1 MFPPGKTR
9 PAGWHL
15 HPREQRAILLMGD
28 LIVAYLALVAAIFAW
43 SLRDSWHITFF
54 QQRVQTWYYFVPL
67 FWLVLLVELYE
78 PRRANSRR
86 MTVRGIFLA
95 ALTGLIF
102 YAFIY
107 FFVPRDLARV
117 GIGFFL
123 VFVALFTLAWRM
135 IYIGIFT
142 APTFLRK
149 VLIIGAGKAGQTMAQ
164 AYLKV
169 HPRPFVLV
177 GFLDDDPTKVGKPV
191 EGFPTLAGCDQLLA
205 IIEQESISEV
215 LVAITG
221 EMQGDTFQ
229 TILDAQEAG
238 VDIVPMPAIYEEL
251 LGRVPVQ
258 HLESDWLIRSFVVE
272 ARAGGFYEAGKRLL
286 DVLGGVVGVS
296 LSVILFPLAALL
308 IVLDSGFPVFYN
320 QIRSGRGAITYR
332 LYKFRTMRQDA
343 EMDGQA
349 RPAEENDERVTRVGG
364 LLRRTHID
372 ELPQFWN
379 VLRGEMSIVGPRAE
393 RPELIS
399 KYQKHIPFYRAR
411 LMVKPGITGWAQI
424 NYGYSSTIPQTVVK
438 LEYDL
443 YYIKHRSL
451 LMDLTII
458 LRTIGQVIGLRG
470 R

>member
-1 MFPPGKTR
+1 MSTAGKTR
-9 PAGWHL
+9 PAGWHV

-67 FWLVLLVELYE
+67 VWLILLVELYE

-86 MTVRGIFLA
+86 MTLRGILLA

-102 YAFIY
+102 YALIY
-107 FFVPRDLARV
+107 FLDQRALARV

-123 VFVALFTLAWRM
+123 GFASLFTLVWRM
-135 IYIGIFT
+135 IYITIFT
-142 APTFLRK
+142 APAFLRR
-149 VLIIGAGKAGQTMAQ
+149 VLIVGAGKAGQTLAE
-164 AYLKV
+164 AYTRV
-169 HPRPFVLV
+169 HPQPFVLV
-177 GFLDDDPTKVGKPV
+177 GFLDDNPAKVGQAV
-191 EGFPTLAGCDQLLA
+191 GGFPTLAGCNQLLDL
-205 IIEQESISEV
+205 IEKESISEV

-238 VDIVPMPAIYEEL
+238 VDIVPMPAVYEEL

-272 ARAGGFYEAGKRLL
+272 ARAGGIYEAGKRLL
-286 DVLGGVVGVS
+286 DILGGLIGVG
-296 LSVILFPLAALL
+296 LSIVLFPFAGLI
-308 IVLDSGFPVFYN
+308 IVLDSGFPIFYH
-320 QIRSGRGAITYR
+320 QIRSGRGGTTYR

-364 LLRRTHID
+364 FLRRTHID

-424 NYGYSSTIPQTVVK
+424 NYGYSATIPQTVVK

-451 LMDLTII
+451 VMDLTII

>member
-1 MFPPGKTR
+1 
-9 PAGWHL
+9 
-15 HPREQRAILLMGD
+15 MGD
-28 LIVAYLALVAAIFAW
+28 LLIAYLALAAAIYTW

-54 QQRVQTWYYFVPL
+54 RERVQAWYYFVPL
-67 FWLVLLVELYE
+67 VWLILLVELYE
-78 PRRANSRR
+78 PHRAMNRRL
-86 MTVRGIFLA
+86 TLRGILLA
-95 ALTGLIF
+95 GLTGLIF
-102 YAFIY
+102 YAIIY
-107 FFVPRDLARV
+107 LLEEGALARV
-117 GIGFFL
+117 GVGFFL
-123 VFVALFTLAWRM
+123 FFASLLTLLWRQL
-135 IYIGIFT
+135 YISIST
-142 APTFLRK
+142 ASPFLRR
-149 VLIIGAGKAGQTMAQ
+149 VLIIGAGQAGQTLAE
-164 AYLKV
+164 AYLKLT
-169 HPRPFVLV
+169 PRPFILV
-177 GFLDDDPTKVGKPV
+177 GFLDDDQTKVGTPV
-191 EGFPTLAGCDQLLA
+191 HGFPTLASCKELLA
-205 IIEQESISEV
+205 IVEKETISQV
-215 LVAITG
+215 VVAISG

-238 VDIVPMPAIYEEL
+238 VEVAPMPAVYEEL

-272 ARAGGFYEAGKRLL
+272 ASAGGFYEAGKRLI
-286 DVLGGVVGVS
+286 DILGGLVGVFLS
-296 LSVILFPLAALL
+296 LIAFPFAGLL
-308 IVLDSGFPVFYN
+308 IVVDSGFPIIYN
-320 QIRSGRGAITYR
+320 QIRSGMGGSTYR

-343 EMDGQA
+343 EIDGLA
-349 RPAEENDERVTRVGG
+349 RPAEENDERVTRVGT

-393 RPELIS
+393 RPELIN
-399 KYQKHIPFYRAR
+399 KYQQHIPFYRAR

-424 NYGYSSTIPQTVVK
+424 NYGYSATIPQTVVK

>member
-1 MFPPGKTR
+1 MSTAGKTR
-9 PAGWHL
+9 PAGWHV

-28 LIVAYLALVAAIFAW
+28 LIVAYLALVAAIYAW

-54 QQRVQTWYYFVPL
+54 QQRVQSWYYFVPL
-67 FWLVLLVELYE
+67 VWLILLVEMYE

-86 MTVRGIFLA
+86 MTLRGIFLA
-95 ALTGLIF
+95 GLTGLFF
-102 YAFIY
+102 YALIY
-107 FFVPRDLARV
+107 FLDQRALARV
-117 GIGFFL
+117 GIGFYLIF
-123 VFVALFTLAWRM
+123 ASLFTLIWRL
-135 IYIGIFT
+135 IYIAIFT
-142 APTFLRK
+142 APNLLRR
-149 VLIIGAGKAGQTMAQ
+149 VLIVGAGKAGQTLAE

-169 HPRPFVLV
+169 HPQPFVLV
-177 GFLDDDPTKVGKPV
+177 GFLDDDPAKVGKPV
-191 EGFPTLAGCDQLLA
+191 EGFPTLAGCDQLLD
-205 IIEQESISEV
+205 IIEKESISEV
-215 LVAITG
+215 LVAISG
-221 EMQGDTFQ
+221 EMQGNTFQ

-238 VDIVPMPAIYEEL
+238 ADIVPMPAVYEEL

-272 ARAGGFYEAGKRLL
+272 ARAGGFYEAGKRFL
-286 DVLGGVVGVS
+286 DILGGLVGVG
-296 LSVILFPLAALL
+296 LSILLFPFAGLL
-308 IVLDSGFPVFYN
+308 IVLDSGFPIFYH
-320 QIRSGRGAITYR
+320 QIRSGRGGSTYR

-343 EMDGQA
+343 EIDGQA

-364 LLRRTHID
+364 FLRRTHID

-393 RPELIS
+393 RPELIT

-451 LMDLTII
+451 LTDLTII